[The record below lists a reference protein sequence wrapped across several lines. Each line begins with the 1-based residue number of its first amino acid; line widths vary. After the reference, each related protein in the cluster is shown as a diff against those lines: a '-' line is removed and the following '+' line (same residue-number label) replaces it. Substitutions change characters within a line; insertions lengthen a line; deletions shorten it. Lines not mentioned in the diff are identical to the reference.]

1 MNDHSPLNMDPSE
14 FKRIGHQLVDQI
26 ASFLEELPS
35 KKVTSAL
42 RPGEVQ
48 QLLGFNALP
57 EYGSDAESILTTS
70 AQLLFDHSLFNG
82 HPRFWGYITSS
93 ATPIG
98 VLSELLAASVNPN
111 VGAFILSPMATE
123 IERQTVQ
130 WLAEMIGY
138 TPTCG
143 GLFVSGGNMANLVGF
158 LAARR
163 HIVQQDI
170 RKIGLADA
178 LNGKRGFTL
187 YCAQGTHTWINK
199 AADLFGHGTD
209 AIRWIEL
216 TDKEQID
223 VTKLEDTIESDL
235 KMGYV
240 PFLVVGNAGS
250 VGTGVIDPLQELAA
264 ICKKYNLWFHVDGA
278 YGAPAA
284 ALPELAASFKGL
296 SLADSI
302 ALDPHKW
309 LYAPLEA
316 GCILVRDA
324 KHLHDAFTFN
334 PDYYNFDGDLTDKPV
349 NFHEYGMQNSR
360 GFRAL
365 KVWTALRQAGRSGYI
380 SMIRKDIELARY
392 LAERIASTPRLE
404 LVTVNLSIVSFR
416 FIPEVLPL
424 ENKEKY
430 LNTLNEKILNRLQTG
445 GQVFI
450 SNAVVKGRYC
460 LRMCI
465 VNFRTTQSDL
475 DVLVR
480 VVLEEGD
487 KLLHSQPLEN

>member
-14 FKRIGHQLVDQI
+14 FKRVGHQLVDQI

-42 RPGEVQ
+42 RPREVQ
-48 QLLGFNALP
+48 QLLGFNSLP
-57 EYGSDAESILTTS
+57 EHGSDAESILTTS

-98 VLSELLAASVNPN
+98 ALSDLLAASVNPN
-111 VGAFILSPMATE
+111 VGAFILSPVATE

-223 VTKLEDTIESDL
+223 VTKLENTIESDL

-264 ICKKYNLWFHVDGA
+264 VCKKYNLWFHVDGA

-380 SMIRKDIELARY
+380 SMIRKDIELAHY

-416 FIPEVLPL
+416 YIPEVLPL

-430 LNTLNEKILNRLQTG
+430 FNTLNEKILNRLQTG

-465 VNFRTTQSDL
+465 VNFRTTQSDM

-487 KLLHSQPLEN
+487 NLQQSQPVAS